1 MEVKIKVTNKDQVM
15 KIYTSEEGFSIPT
28 LTMRA
33 LNMTADQVKQAL
45 VDEMIKSFDKPVP
58 YTLAA
63 PYVFKKATKDNLAV
77 HVYLKDANRNRR
89 SESYLT
95 TQVQG
100 GGRRMKAFEKALN
113 RIGILP
119 DGMYIIPGKNAPLD
133 AYGNVSAGFIVQILS
148 YFKAFPEGAH
158 RSNMSDIKKEKM
170 KKGTKKKL
178 GIEYFILHGRKSNP
192 GIFSRVSYGGGESI
206 RPIFMFVKQPQ
217 YKKRLQWDEVAAR
230 VVNENWEKNL
240 KEAGME
246 MP

>member
-1 MEVKIKVTNKDQVM
+1 MDVKIAFTNRNQIM
-15 KIYTSEEGFSIPT
+15 KIYTDEAGVHIPSIA
-28 LTMRA
+28 MRA

-45 VDEMIKSFDKPVP
+45 VDEMVKSFDKPVP
-58 YTLAA
+58 YTLGA
-63 PYVFKKATKDNLAV
+63 PYVFKKATKNNLTV
-77 HVYLKDANRNRR
+77 QVYLKDANKNRR

-95 TQVQG
+95 PNVYG

-119 DGMYIIPGKNAPLD
+119 DGMYTIPGKNAPLD

-148 YFKAFPEGAH
+148 YFKAFPEGAR
-158 RSNMSDIKKEKM
+158 RSNMSDIKKERM
-170 KKGTKKKL
+170 KKTTKKKL
-178 GIEYFILHGRKSNP
+178 GIEYFILHGRNNNP

-230 VVNENWEKNL
+230 VVNENWQKNL
-240 KEAGME
+240 REAGME
-246 MP
+246 I